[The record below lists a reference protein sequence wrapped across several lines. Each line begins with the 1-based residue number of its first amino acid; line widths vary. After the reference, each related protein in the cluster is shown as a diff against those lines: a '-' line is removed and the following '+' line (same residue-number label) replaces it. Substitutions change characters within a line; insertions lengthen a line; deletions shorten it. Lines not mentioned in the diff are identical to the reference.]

1 MSTTAH
7 DTSTSATTGTG
18 TGTGSSAR
26 ATTGTGATTTG
37 ASGSTR
43 ARASTRTSTRAR
55 ACARGRGRFV
65 GWRVTTLGLMLAL
78 TFATGVVDAVGYL
91 RLDQVFAGNMT
102 GNVVIL
108 GMAAIGGTGLP
119 VLGPVVALV
128 SFVAGA
134 AVAGRVLRT
143 AAPGWSGRCTSLLG
157 GVGLVLAATAVG
169 LAVVGAGSPA
179 ARASMAASLALAMGV
194 QAATARH
201 LGVKD
206 VTTVVVTSTLT
217 GLAADSR
224 LGAARGQGARRRV
237 AAVALMIVGAV
248 AGAALCQVHEG
259 VAVAVAALVVLVV
272 TGLGHAYTRPAIHP
286 DQPIPTP
293 DPTP

>member
-1 MSTTAH
+1 MNASV
-7 DTSTSATTGTG
+7 
-18 TGTGSSAR
+18 SAR
-26 ATTGTGATTTG
+26 ARI
-37 ASGSTR
+37 R
-43 ARASTRTSTRAR
+43 APAR
-55 ACARGRGRFV
+55 IRGRLVRG
-65 GWRVTTLGLMLAL
+65 RVTPLGLMLAL

-128 SFVAGA
+128 AFVAGA

-143 AAPGWSGRCTSLLG
+143 AAPGWTGRCTGLLG
-157 GVGLVLAATAVG
+157 GVGLVLAATALG
-169 LAVVGAGSPA
+169 LAVIGTGTPA

-224 LGAARGQGARRRV
+224 LGAARGQGALRRGT
-237 AAVALMIVGAV
+237 AVALIIAGAV
-248 AGAALCQVHEG
+248 TGAALCQVHEG
-259 VAVAVAALVVLVV
+259 LAVALAALVVLTA
-272 TGLGHAYTRPAIHP
+272 TGLGHAYTRPGNSP
-286 DQPIPTP
+286 
-293 DPTP
+293 

>member
-1 MSTTAH
+1 MN
-7 DTSTSATTGTG
+7 
-18 TGTGSSAR
+18 
-26 ATTGTGATTTG
+26 
-37 ASGSTR
+37 ASVSTR
-43 ARASTRTSTRAR
+43 ARVRAPAR
-55 ACARGRGRFV
+55 AGIRGRLVRG
-65 GWRVTTLGLMLAL
+65 RVTPLGLMLAL

-128 SFVAGA
+128 SFVIGA

-143 AAPGWSGRCTSLLG
+143 AAPGWSGRCTGLLG
-157 GVGLVLAATAVG
+157 GVGLVLAATALG
-169 LAVVGAGSPA
+169 LAVIGTGTPA

-224 LGAARGQGARRRV
+224 LGAARGQGALRRV
-237 AAVALMIVGAV
+237 AAVALIIAGAV
-248 AGAALCQVHEG
+248 TGAALCQVHEG
-259 VAVAVAALVVLVV
+259 LAVAVAALVVLAA
-272 TGLGHAYTRPAIHP
+272 TGLGHAYTRPGNSP
-286 DQPIPTP
+286 
-293 DPTP
+293 

>member
-1 MSTTAH
+1 MNASV
-7 DTSTSATTGTG
+7 
-18 TGTGSSAR
+18 SAR
-26 ATTGTGATTTG
+26 ARIRAP
-37 ASGSTR
+37 APAR
-43 ARASTRTSTRAR
+43 ARI
-55 ACARGRGRFV
+55 RGRLVRG
-65 GWRVTTLGLMLAL
+65 RVTPLGLMLAL

-128 SFVAGA
+128 SFVVGA

-143 AAPGWSGRCTSLLG
+143 AAPGWTGRCTGLLG
-157 GVGLVLAATAVG
+157 GVGLVLAATALG
-169 LAVVGAGSPA
+169 LAVIGTGTPA

-224 LGAARGQGARRRV
+224 LGAARGQGALRRGT
-237 AAVALMIVGAV
+237 AVALIIAGAV
-248 AGAALCQVHEG
+248 TGAALCQVHEG
-259 VAVAVAALVVLVV
+259 LAVALAALVVLTV
-272 TGLGHAYTRPAIHP
+272 TGLGHAYTRPGNSP
-286 DQPIPTP
+286 
-293 DPTP
+293 